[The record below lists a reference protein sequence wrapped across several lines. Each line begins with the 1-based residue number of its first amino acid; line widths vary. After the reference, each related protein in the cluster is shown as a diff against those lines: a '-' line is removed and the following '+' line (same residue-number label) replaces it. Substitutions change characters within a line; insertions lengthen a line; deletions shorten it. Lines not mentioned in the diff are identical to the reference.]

1 MEQTLAKAQE
11 ALNLMDQ
18 DGGEALQTFLAEH
31 LELLTNP
38 ADLPNAMLVLRDHS
52 VIVRNGDQATFMW
65 QEGTNNT
72 RAETRTLGNA
82 LLDELR
88 QERKYR
94 GIPMLAW
101 PSRESIIGVML
112 RDMESEIGHKMAD
125 QHELPDDTFHDDAD
139 TSLADPADAMTL
151 VPDLWP
157 HIAVIATDIGIDEST
172 SLRLVYWEEYVAGQ
186 LREALT
192 PKEVEDLQEL
202 GRQALLNWRES
213 YPPEILQL
221 RSKACQ
227 QDNLA

>member
-1 MEQTLAKAQE
+1 MEQTIAKAQE

-18 DGGEALQTFLAEH
+18 EGGEALQAFLAEN
-31 LELLTNP
+31 LELLSNP
-38 ADLPNAMLVLRDHS
+38 AHQPNAMLVLSDHS

-72 RAETRTLGNA
+72 RAETRTLGDA

-88 QERKYR
+88 QNRRHR

-101 PSRESIIGVML
+101 PSRESVIGAML

-125 QHELPDDTFHDDAD
+125 QGELPDDTFHDDAD
-139 TSLADPADAMTL
+139 TSLTDPADAMTL
-151 VPDLWP
+151 VPSLWP
-157 HIAVIATDIGIDEST
+157 RIAAIAADIGMEEFT
-172 SLRLVYWEEYVAGQ
+172 CLRLEHWEESVAGQ

-192 PKEVEDLQEL
+192 PKEVEDLREL

-213 YPPEILQL
+213 YPTEILEL
-221 RSKACQ
+221 RSKAHQ
-227 QDNLA
+227 QDDLA